1 MAESFDPRVPGT
13 FHLRDGLF
21 FRRVERRCLPR
32 HESLAESKYT
42 ENGGPNGNRAEPG
55 IWWDVEMTKCDFV
68 PGEAGAP
75 GHYEIV
81 AQQLIDEGSWL
92 SVVSSMGA
100 HGEDQLTYG
109 VAQALHRSG
118 VC

>member
-1 MAESFDPRVPGT
+1 MGAIFDPRVPGT
-13 FHLRDGLF
+13 FHLSKGLF
-21 FRRVERRCLPR
+21 FRRVERRCGVDDD
-32 HESLAESKYT
+32 
-42 ENGGPNGNRAEPG
+42 NGGPNGNRAQPG
-55 IWWDVEMTKCDFV
+55 IWWDVEITKCDFV
-68 PGEAGAP
+68 PGEDGAL

-92 SVVSSMGA
+92 SVVSSMGS

-118 VC
+118 C

>member
-1 MAESFDPRVPGT
+1 MTTFDTMVPGT

-32 HESLAESKYT
+32 HDGLAESKNT
-42 ENGGPNGNRAEPG
+42 ENGGPNGNRAQPG
-55 IWWDVEMTKCDFV
+55 IWWDVEVTKCDFI
-68 PGEAGAP
+68 PGEDGAP

-92 SVVSSMGA
+92 SVVSSMGS

-118 VC
+118 V

>member
-1 MAESFDPRVPGT
+1 MTTFDPQIPGT
-13 FHLRDGLF
+13 FHLKDGLF

-32 HESLAESKYT
+32 QEGLAESKNT
-42 ENGGPNGNRAEPG
+42 ENGGPNGNRAQPG
-55 IWWDVEMTKCDFV
+55 IWWDVEVTKCEFV
-68 PGEAGAP
+68 RETETS

-100 HGEDQLTYG
+100 AGETTLTYG
-109 VAQALHRSG
+109 IATALHRSG
-118 VC
+118 NLR

>member
-1 MAESFDPRVPGT
+1 MADTFDPSVPGT

-21 FRRVERRCLPR
+21 FRKVERRCGVDG
-32 HESLAESKYT
+32 T
-42 ENGGPNGNRAEPG
+42 NGGANGNRQQPG
-55 IWWDVEMTKCDFV
+55 IWWDVEITKADFQ
-68 PGEAGAP
+68 PGAFGEP

-81 AQQLIDEGSWL
+81 TQQLIDEGSWL

-118 VC
+118 C

>member
-1 MAESFDPRVPGT
+1 MPETFNTQIPGT

-21 FRRVERRCLPR
+21 FRKVERRCGVDG
-32 HESLAESKYT
+32 T
-42 ENGGPNGNRAEPG
+42 NGGPNGNRAQPG
-55 IWWDVEMTKCDFV
+55 IWWDVEVTKCDFV
-68 PGEAGAP
+68 PGEDGAP

-81 AQQLIDEGSWL
+81 TQQLIDEGSWL

-118 VC
+118 C